1 MAKRIDRIVL
11 MALGAFA
18 LFSFYMGAYENEWA
32 AGILAFLSVVL
43 ARRFLQGCRWNG
55 RRVKRNKAQKQAEA
69 TLLRW
74 AIEGDGMDEARALLK
89 AAYPG
94 EDCGAVAVVARH
106 PHGRPLDAEDVLDAW
121 RKHHGEQRLT
131 LLSTVPAGTE
141 AMNTAAERKYTSI
154 ALLDGERLRALLARF
169 PIAGAEEEPRE
180 QEHAP
185 AGGGRKRI
193 RVVADRKSVPRHG
206 LLSAMLLAMYFV
218 LGNPLYL
225 AVALVLAMLAG
236 IGLRKAA
243 APRRLFP
250 EEG

>member
-18 LFSFYMGAYENEWA
+18 FFSFYMGAYENEWA

-121 RKHHGEQRLT
+121 RKHRGEQRLT

-141 AMNTAAERKYTSI
+141 AMNTATERKYPSI

-169 PIAGAEEEPRE
+169 PIAGSEEEPRE
-180 QEHAP
+180 QEQAP